1 MTVRR
6 ASAPSGSLLL
16 TLSTT
21 PSMSANMRAATPR
34 GCIWAWLARRRVTM
48 ASSAITRPY
57 RSETGSP
64 WISSAI
70 DLTIGPRHPG
80 GEWAGLRLTSKLIGV
95 EPRAY
100 LAGLISRIVASYPQ
114 SRLDE
119 LLPWAYPTHPPS
131 RRPLKKQNT
140 AYPVR
145 AVADRAPVRNGALS
159 RADGGHLQPVRL
171 HHRAVGRWLRE
182 AAARALAY
190 RDAPHLP
197 GRQFLFR
204 RHAAA
209 VLAHG
214 DAVQPRPIPCERL
227 PLELFRAGGRER
239 RHQPCYDA
247 CLPGGLPRRRD
258 LDIQDRLST
267 QELAEMRSFK
277 RSVED
282 TREKRPQAG

>member
-70 DLTIGPRHPG
+70 DLTIGPRHPD

-140 AYPVR
+140 AYRRSLIRDNLMVWSAAIHCTLVVR
-145 AVADRAPVRNGALS
+145 GILVVP
-159 RADGGHLQPVRL
+159 
-171 HHRAVGRWLRE
+171 
-182 AAARALAY
+182 
-190 RDAPHLP
+190 
-197 GRQFLFR
+197 
-204 RHAAA
+204 
-209 VLAHG
+209 
-214 DAVQPRPIPCERL
+214 PR
-227 PLELFRAGGRER
+227 
-239 RHQPCYDA
+239 
-247 CLPGGLPRRRD
+247 
-258 LDIQDRLST
+258 
-267 QELAEMRSFK
+267 
-277 RSVED
+277 
-282 TREKRPQAG
+282 